1 MNGYILIVDDSPY
14 NLKVLEEILAADGH
28 EVRTA
33 AGWQPA
39 LKAISARLPKLILLD
54 IVMPGMDG
62 FKVCRHLKENPTT
75 AAIPVLFIS
84 AMAKT
89 ADKLK
94 AFQAGGVDYISKPFE
109 KEEVLARVRTHLRLS
124 AAQEELIRSNR
135 ELKSEVDARKEAEER
150 YRAIFEQCPDA
161 IGILDPE
168 SMKFADFNTVAH
180 TRLGYTREEF
190 AALTIFDIIDGFL
203 PDKFANDARILE
215 EKGSATFELRD
226 RTKTG
231 ELRDVL
237 VSVRRLV
244 LNGRVMTQS
253 VIKDI
258 TDLKKMEAA
267 LRESEKKYRTL
278 FEASKD
284 AILVSDN
291 TGRILDINQSGV
303 ELFGYTKEE
312 FLSLGPVELYCNP
325 EDRKRLW
332 QKLLDEGL
340 VSDYEVE
347 MNRRDGE
354 KIIVHLSMSIIR
366 DDKGNIFGHRGIARD
381 VTERKKLEQQLMQAQ
396 KMESIG
402 LLAGGVA
409 HDFNNLLTAISGYG
423 QIIRDCVPAD
433 DELLLESI
441 DQVLNASERAAELTR
456 SLLAFSRK
464 QLINPKPVL
473 IETIIANSC
482 KLIQRVIGEDIEFS
496 TTFSDKEMLVMADV
510 GQINQV
516 LMNLATN
523 ARDAMPHGGSL
534 RISTCEVVV
543 QQDFETQYDLPAPGR
558 YALISVSDT
567 GLGIDEKSQGRIFEP
582 FFTTKEVGKG
592 TGLGLAMS
600 YGAVKQH
607 NGSILVKSEPGK
619 GTVFNIYLPII
630 RNRLQDEKKHHT
642 AASPAFQGSETLLI
656 AEDEEIVRTFVTKI
670 LEKAGYKVIVATDGE
685 DAMEKFRQN
694 REDISLILSDV
705 LMPKKSGREILEEVR
720 KEKPG
725 VKVIFI
731 SGYTANVMKEKGIFE
746 GDFDFITKPFVK
758 DELLRKVREVLD
770 RK

>member
-1 MNGYILIVDDSPY
+1 M
-14 NLKVLEEILAADGH
+14 
-28 EVRTA
+28 
-33 AGWQPA
+33 
-39 LKAISARLPKLILLD
+39 
-54 IVMPGMDG
+54 
-62 FKVCRHLKENPTT
+62 KENPTT

-84 AMAKT
+84 SLTKPE
-89 ADKLK
+89 DKLK
-94 AFQAGGVDYISKPFE
+94 AFQAGGVDYIGKPFE
-109 KEEVLARVRTHLRLS
+109 KEEVLARVRTHLRLT

-135 ELKSEVDARKEAEER
+135 ELKREIEARKEAEER

-161 IGILDPE
+161 IDILDPE
-168 SMKFADFNTVAH
+168 TMKFADFNTVAH
-180 TRLGYTREEF
+180 TRLGYTRDEY
-190 AALTIFDIIDGFL
+190 AALALFDIIEGFS
-203 PDKFANDARILE
+203 PEKFAEDVRILD
-215 EKGSATFELRD
+215 EKGSATFEFRD

-231 ELRDVL
+231 ELRDAL

-244 LNGRVMTQS
+244 LNGRLMSQS
-253 VIKDI
+253 VVKDI
-258 TDLKKMEAA
+258 TEWKRMEAA

-284 AILVSDN
+284 AILIYDN
-291 TGRILDINQSGV
+291 MGRILDVNRSGV

-312 FLSLGPVELYCNP
+312 LLSLDPVKLYCNP
-325 EDRKRLW
+325 EDGKWLW

-347 MNRRDGE
+347 MNRKDGD
-354 KIIVHLSMSIIR
+354 KIIIHLSVSIIR
-366 DDKGNIFGHRGIARD
+366 DDEGNISGHRGIARD
-381 VTERKKLEQQLMQAQ
+381 VTERRKLEQQLMQAQ

-423 QIIRDCVPAD
+423 QIVQDCIPAD
-433 DELLLESI
+433 DELLQESI

-473 IETIIANSC
+473 IETIIGNAS

-496 TTFSDKEMLVMADV
+496 TSFSDKEMLVMADV
-510 GQINQV
+510 GQLSQV
-516 LMNLATN
+516 MMNMATN
-523 ARDAMPHGGSL
+523 ARDAMPYGGCL

-543 QQDFETQYDLPAPGR
+543 EKGSEAEYDLPAPGR

-567 GLGIDEKSQGRIFEP
+567 GLGIDEKSLGRIFEP

-607 NGSILVKSEPGK
+607 NGSILVKSEPGN
-619 GTVFNIYLPII
+619 GTTFSIYLPLIK
-630 RNRLQDEKKHHT
+630 NRLQDEKKHHA

-656 AEDEEIVRTFVTKI
+656 AEDEEMVRTFIKKI
-670 LEKAGYKVIVATDGE
+670 LEKAGYKVIVAADGE

-705 LMPKKSGREILEEVR
+705 IMPKKSGREVLEEVR
-720 KEKPG
+720 KERSG
-725 VKVIFI
+725 VKGIFI
-731 SGYTANVMKEKGIFE
+731 SGYTANVMREKGIFE
-746 GDFDFITKPFVK
+746 VDSDIITKPFVK

-770 RK
+770 RE

>member
-1 MNGYILIVDDSPY
+1 MNGYILIVDDNPY
-14 NLKVLEEILAADGH
+14 NLRVLEEILAADGH

-39 LKAISARLPKLILLD
+39 LKALAARLPKLILLD

-62 FKVCRHLKENPTT
+62 FKVCRHMKENPAT

-84 AMAKT
+84 SLTKPE
-89 ADKLK
+89 DKLK
-94 AFQAGGVDYISKPFE
+94 AFRAGGVDYIGKPFE
-109 KEEVLARVRTHLRLS
+109 KEEVLARVRTHLRLA

-135 ELKSEVDARKEAEER
+135 ELNGEIEARKAAEER
-150 YRAIFEQCPDA
+150 YRIIFEQCPDA

-168 SMKFADFNTVAH
+168 TMKFADFNTVAH
-180 TRLGYTREEF
+180 TRLGYTRDEF
-190 AALTIFDIIDGFL
+190 AALTLFDIIEGFSPEKL
-203 PDKFANDARILE
+203 AEDVRILD

-244 LNGRVMTQS
+244 LNGRLMSQS
-253 VIKDI
+253 VVKDI
-258 TDLKKMEAA
+258 TESKRMEGA

-291 TGRILDINQSGV
+291 TGRILDVNQSGV
-303 ELFGYTKEE
+303 ELFGYKKEE
-312 FLSLGPVELYCNP
+312 FLALDPVKLYCNP

-347 MNRRDGE
+347 MNRKDGE
-354 KIIVHLSMSIIR
+354 KIFIHLSVTIIK
-366 DDKGNIFGHRGIARD
+366 DDEGNKFGHRGIARD
-381 VTERKKLEQQLMQAQ
+381 VTERRKLEQQLIQAQ
-396 KMESIG
+396 KMESTG

-423 QIIRDCVPAD
+423 QIVRDCISTD

-464 QLINPKPVL
+464 QVINPKPVH
-473 IETIIANSC
+473 IETIIGNAG

-496 TTFSDKEMLVMADV
+496 TSFSDKEMLVMADV
-510 GQINQV
+510 GQLNQV

-523 ARDAMPHGGSL
+523 ARDAMPNGGCL
-534 RISTCEVVV
+534 RISTCELVV
-543 QQDFETQYDLPAPGR
+543 QKGSEAQYDLPAPGR

-567 GLGIDEKSQGRIFEP
+567 GLGIDEKSLGRIFEP

-592 TGLGLAMS
+592 TALGLAMS

-607 NGSILVKSEPGK
+607 NGSILVRSEPGN
-619 GTVFNIYLPII
+619 GTTFSIYLPLIK
-630 RNRLQDEKKHHT
+630 NRLQDEKKHHA
-642 AASPAFQGSETLLI
+642 AASQAFQGSETLLI
-656 AEDEEIVRTFVTKI
+656 AEDEGVVRKYIEKI
-670 LEKAGYKVIVATDGE
+670 LLKAGYKVIVAVDGE
-685 DAMEKFRQN
+685 DAIEKFRQN

-705 LMPKKSGREILEEVR
+705 IMPKKNGREVLKTVR
-720 KEKPG
+720 NEKSG
-725 VKVIFI
+725 VKGIFI
-731 SGYTANVMKEKGIFE
+731 SGYTANVMKEKGILE
-746 GDFDFITKPFVK
+746 VDSDVIAKPFVK

-770 RK
+770 GK